1 MTVRCVWVRQPGRGE
16 ELLEHEDEGAEQR
29 QARAEHIAR
38 EARGGDAAVRRNVE
52 GDVERE
58 LAWLGFGLGLGLE
71 GQGQG
76 WSWGWGWGWVGV
88 ERELAGRGAE
98 VAELSRQRRDGL
110 VRSRTGLGYRAG
122 AGLGLG

>member
-58 LAWLGFGLGLGLE
+58 LAWLGFGLGLGL
-71 GQGQG
+71 
-76 WSWGWGWGWVGV
+76 
-88 ERELAGRGAE
+88 
-98 VAELSRQRRDGL
+98 GL
-110 VRSRTGLGYRAG
+110 WLGFG
-122 AGLGLG
+122 FGLGLGLGLGFGLGLRFGFGFVT